1 MLTYPQLIENSLQI
15 SFSTELHENTSTLT
29 LPYVDFLQL
38 ITKFEI
44 NKKDSKKYSGII
56 EYIEKNMTKGNLS
69 VKKDMLPVIQYQ
81 PEGSDKEIPLYV
93 ASSIVSEISPLL
105 LVLKSGINFK
115 TMIIEEP
122 EAHLHPELQQKMARL
137 IINMMNLGIPVWI
150 TTHSDTILQHINNM
164 MKLKNHVRSNELQQE
179 YGYKKEDLL
188 SREDIQ
194 MYQFVT
200 ENSWKTRLIPLEATK
215 YGFVVPTFNNAL
227 EKIVEEV
234 YAFQED

>member
-1 MLTYPQLIENSLQI
+1 
-15 SFSTELHENTSTLT
+15 
-29 LPYVDFLQL
+29 
-38 ITKFEI
+38 
-44 NKKDSKKYSGII
+44 
-56 EYIEKNMTKGNLS
+56 
-69 VKKDMLPVIQYQ
+69 
-81 PEGSDKEIPLYV
+81 
-93 ASSIVSEISPLL
+93 
-105 LVLKSGINFK
+105 
-115 TMIIEEP
+115 MIIEEP

-200 ENSWKTRLIPLEATK
+200 ENSGKTSLIPLEATK

>member
-1 MLTYPQLIENSLQI
+1 
-15 SFSTELHENTSTLT
+15 
-29 LPYVDFLQL
+29 
-38 ITKFEI
+38 
-44 NKKDSKKYSGII
+44 
-56 EYIEKNMTKGNLS
+56 
-69 VKKDMLPVIQYQ
+69 
-81 PEGSDKEIPLYV
+81 
-93 ASSIVSEISPLL
+93 
-105 LVLKSGINFK
+105 
-115 TMIIEEP
+115 
-122 EAHLHPELQQKMARL
+122 MARL

-188 SREDIQ
+188 SKEDIQ

-200 ENSWKTRLIPLEATK
+200 ENSGKTRLIPLEATK